1 MSFRTLPTFYFA
13 IPIKSKSLYKY
24 IVYSQMMIYNRLIM
38 KNFCFLFFFITINL
52 IYSSFALAQSRL
64 QTILETG
71 ELRVGTTGDWNP
83 MSMKDPSSNKYI
95 GFDIDIVSQL
105 AEDMGVEIVFV
116 PTEWK
121 TLVNGIL
128 ANKYDLSTSAS
139 LSAKRALTTGYT
151 NSFFK
156 LATVPLTLKKNISK
170 FQDWNDLNK
179 SEVIIAVTL
188 GTVQEQ
194 YAKVIFPDSTLK
206 VIEAPARDYQE
217 VLAGRADAHIT
228 SNVEAATLVE
238 KYPELSIVPV
248 KETKY
253 PTPLAWLVPQDD
265 QVWINYINH
274 WIEIK
279 KARGYF
285 SQMMEKWNLKSL

>member
-1 MSFRTLPTFYFA
+1 
-13 IPIKSKSLYKY
+13 
-24 IVYSQMMIYNRLIM
+24 M
-38 KNFCFLFFFITINL
+38 KNFCFLIFFITINL

-139 LSAKRALTTGYT
+139 LSAKRALTAGYT

-156 LATVPLTLKKNISK
+156 LATVPLTLKKNLSK

-179 SEVIIAVTL
+179 SEVIVAVTL
-188 GTVQEQ
+188 GTV
-194 YAKVIFPDSTLK
+194 
-206 VIEAPARDYQE
+206 
-217 VLAGRADAHIT
+217 
-228 SNVEAATLVE
+228 
-238 KYPELSIVPV
+238 
-248 KETKY
+248 
-253 PTPLAWLVPQDD
+253 
-265 QVWINYINH
+265 
-274 WIEIK
+274 
-279 KARGYF
+279 
-285 SQMMEKWNLKSL
+285 